1 MVDRIYSTRLGL
13 IEDAL
18 SQLPFALQGLRSH
31 RFATVCE
38 PPHLLLLDLPILIY
52 ILLSRIKKTPPL
64 IDAFHLPITINV
76 SEGLDINVPHDRHGE
91 MLLGICR
98 LVPIVDKRNLV
109 LGGIARQG
117 DAYLFGGVDVL
128 GEEVPHFGLFGVVET
143 LLLEDQ
149 LSVVSH

>member
-1 MVDRIYSTRLGL
+1 MYSTKLGL

-18 SQLPFALQGLRSH
+18 SQLPFYLQGLRSH
-31 RFATVCE
+31 RFATICE
-38 PPHLLLLDLPILIY
+38 PPDLLLDLPILIY

-64 IDAFHLPITINV
+64 IDAFHLSVTINV

-91 MLLGICR
+91 MLLRICGR
-98 LVPIVDKRNLV
+98 VPVIDKRNFV
-109 LGGIARQG
+109 LGDLAGER
-117 DAYLFGGVDVL
+117 DAYLFSRVDVL
-128 GEEVPHFGLFGVVET
+128 SEEVPHFGLFGPVET